1 MKTDGSADRLDS
13 RLIGTLV
20 SINVSGGGVPKSRV
34 NGAQVSRLGLVGDAQ
49 DDTIHHGGPDRAVCV
64 YSLERTP
71 SLQGRTSP
79 YRRKNHRENVT
90 FKESIGIW
98 SSRRAATLGPPSPSR
113 FCVFQAPEDDQ
124 GVVHR
129 RKIHPHRAK
138 ASPGME
144 PSVRASAVRGSDP
157 LRRPRPSQ
165 PKDPITRVG
174 LPPER
179 PRF

>member
-1 MKTDGSADRLDS
+1 VKTDGSADRLDS

-20 SINVSGGGVPKSRV
+20 SVNLSGGEMPKSRI

-64 YSLERTP
+64 YSRA
-71 SLQGRTSP
+71 
-79 YRRKNHRENVT
+79 RR
-90 FKESIGIW
+90 
-98 SSRRAATLGPPSPSR
+98 SRRRS
-113 FCVFQAPEDDQ
+113 
-124 GVVHR
+124 
-129 RKIHPHRAK
+129 
-138 ASPGME
+138 
-144 PSVRASAVRGSDP
+144 

-165 PKDPITRVG
+165 PKDPMTRVG